1 MKEKDP
7 IRSALQEWR
16 VDDPLPHNFKGKVW
30 DRIAKTEEKRRAPLA
45 WWMQLGQ
52 LLTRPVVAAGYL
64 AVLLLVGLSAGY
76 WQAQEKVSSIDAQLS
91 ARYVQAVDPYQTA
104 RR

>member
-7 IRSALQEWR
+7 IRSALREWK

-30 DRIAKTEEKRRAPLA
+30 DRIAKGEEKRETPLA
-45 WWMQLGQ
+45 WWAQLGQ
-52 LLTRPVVAAGYL
+52 LLTRPAVAAGYL
-64 AVLLLVGLSAGY
+64 ALVLLAGITAGY
-76 WQAQEKVSSIDAQLS
+76 WQGREAVSSIDAQLR